1 MNKNKIYPVYF
12 AFAMLA
18 VYSIF
23 VFLPGLMGLFYSFT
37 DWNSFDDAINFI
49 GFDNYKTIFKGDPLY
64 LFYIG
69 NTLKFTLITTV
80 VKTLTG
86 FFLALIL
93 ISEKVK
99 FRNLHRTIIFSP
111 QVLSF
116 LIVGLIFRSL
126 LHPSKGF
133 LNVSLE
139 ALHLGFLAQ
148 NWLGS
153 IDWAFFSVIAVD
165 IWKGVGY
172 IMVVL
177 IAGLNSIPMVYHEV
191 AQIDGAGYF
200 RRIFH
205 ITIPL
210 LLPSLT
216 VVTVLNITY
225 GLRVFDS
232 IYVLTNGGPG
242 YATGVVN
249 TAVFKEFS
257 KGRFG
262 LGTAM
267 SSLLFIFILILSYFL
282 IKGLNKK
289 AVEY

>member
-1 MNKNKIYPVYF
+1 MNKNKIYPIYF
-12 AFAMLA
+12 TFGMLV

-23 VFLPGLMGLFYSFT
+23 VFLPGIIGIFYSFT
-37 DWNSFDDAINFI
+37 DWNSFDDNINFI
-49 GFDNYKTIFKGDPLY
+49 GFKNYSTILKGDPIY

-69 NTLKFTLITTV
+69 NTLKFTVFTTIL
-80 VKTLTG
+80 KTVIG
-86 FFLALIL
+86 FILALIM
-93 ISEKVK
+93 INKNVK
-99 FRNLHRTIIFSP
+99 FRSFHRTIIFSP

-116 LIVGLIFRSL
+116 LIVGLIFKSI

-139 ALHLGFLAQ
+139 AMHLGFLAQ

-153 IDWAFFSVIAVD
+153 LDWAFFSVIAVD

-177 IAGLNSIPMVYHEV
+177 IAGLNSIPQIYHEV

-200 RRIFH
+200 RRLKH

-210 LLPSLT
+210 LIPSIT

-267 SSLLFIFILILSYFL
+267 SSILFIFILFLSYFL

>member
-1 MNKNKIYPVYF
+1 MNNNKIYPIYF
-12 AFAMLA
+12 TFGMLFI
-18 VYSIF
+18 YSIF
-23 VFLPGLMGLFYSFT
+23 VFLPGLIGIFYSFT
-37 DWNSFDDAINFI
+37 DWNSFSDTINFI
-49 GFDNYKTIFKGDPLY
+49 GFDNYKTILKGDPIY

-69 NTLKFTLITTV
+69 NTVKFTLLTTIF
-80 VKTLTG
+80 KTLLG
-86 FFLALIL
+86 FILALVMINKN
-93 ISEKVK
+93 IR
-99 FRNLHRTIIFSP
+99 FRNIHRTIIFSP

-116 LIVGLIFRSL
+116 LIVGLIFRSI

-133 LNVSLE
+133 LNVTLE
-139 ALHLGFLAQ
+139 AMNMGFLAK

-153 IDWAFFSVIAVD
+153 LDWAFFSVIAVD
-165 IWKGVGY
+165 VWKGVGY

-177 IAGLNSIPMVYHEV
+177 IAGLNSIPQIYNEV

-200 RRIFH
+200 SRLRH

-210 LLPSLT
+210 LMPSIT
-216 VVTVLNITY
+216 IVTVLNITY

-267 SSLLFIFILILSYFL
+267 SSLLFLFILLLSYFL
-282 IKGLNKK
+282 INGLNKK

>member
-1 MNKNKIYPVYF
+1 MNNNKIYPIYF
-12 AFAMLA
+12 TFGMLFI
-18 VYSIF
+18 YSIF
-23 VFLPGLMGLFYSFT
+23 VFLPGLIGIFYSFT
-37 DWNSFDDAINFI
+37 DWNSFSDELNFI
-49 GFDNYKTIFKGDPLY
+49 GLENYKTILKGDPIY

-69 NTLKFTLITTV
+69 NTVKFTLLTTII
-80 VKTLTG
+80 KTLIG
-86 FFLALIL
+86 FVLALVMIN
-93 ISEKVK
+93 KNVR
-99 FRNLHRTIIFSP
+99 FRNIHRTIIFSP

-116 LIVGLIFRSL
+116 LIVGLIFRSI

-133 LNVSLE
+133 LNTTLE
-139 ALHLGFLAQ
+139 AMNLGFLAK

-177 IAGLNSIPMVYHEV
+177 IAGLNSIPQIYHEV
-191 AQIDGAGYF
+191 AQIDGAGFF
-200 RRIFH
+200 RRIIH

-210 LLPSLT
+210 LMPSIT

-267 SSLLFIFILILSYFL
+267 SSLLFLFILLISYFL

>member
-1 MNKNKIYPVYF
+1 MNKNRIYPVHYTF
-12 AFAMLA
+12 GILFI
-18 VYSIF
+18 YSMF
-23 VFLPGLMGLFYSFT
+23 VFIPGVVGILYSFT
-37 DWNSFDDAINFI
+37 DWNSFSNEINFI
-49 GFDNYKTIFKGDPLY
+49 GFDNYKKIFKGDPMY
-64 LFYIG
+64 LFFIG
-69 NTLKFTLITTV
+69 NTLSFTIWTTV
-80 VKTLTG
+80 LKTLLG
-86 FFLALIL
+86 FMLALLMVNKKI
-93 ISEKVK
+93 KM
-99 FRNLHRTIIFSP
+99 RNIHRTIIFSP

-116 LIVGLIFRSL
+116 LIVGLIFRSI

-133 LNVSLE
+133 LNITLE
-139 ALHLGFLAQ
+139 AMNLEILAQ

-153 IDWAFFSVIAVD
+153 LDWAFVSVVAVD

-177 IAGLNSIPMVYHEV
+177 IAGLNSIPHIYNE
-191 AQIDGAGYF
+191 AAEIDGAGYF
-200 RRIFH
+200 RKLIH

-210 LLPSLT
+210 LAPSLT

-242 YATGVVN
+242 YATGVIN

-267 SSLLFIFILILSYFL
+267 SSILFLFILLISYFL
-282 IKGLNKK
+282 IKALNKK

>member
-1 MNKNKIYPVYF
+1 MNKAKIYPPYF
-12 AFAMLA
+12 TFGMIVL
-18 VYSIF
+18 YSFFI
-23 VFLPGLMGLFYSFT
+23 FLPGLMGIYYSFT

-49 GFDNYKTIFKGDPLY
+49 GLANYKTILHSDPLY

-69 NTLKFTLITTV
+69 NTLKFTLFTTIA
-80 VKTLTG
+80 KTAAGFAIALMLTHER
-86 FFLALIL
+86 IL
-93 ISEKVK
+93 
-99 FRNLHRTIIFSP
+99 FRNLHRTVVFSP

-116 LIVGLIFRSL
+116 LIVGLIFKSL

-133 LNVSLE
+133 LNIMLRAV
-139 ALHLGFLAQ
+139 HLDFMAQ

-153 IDWAFFSVIAVD
+153 IDWAFASVIAVD

-172 IMVVL
+172 IVVVL
-177 IAGLNSIPMVYHEV
+177 IAGLNSIPQVYHEV

-200 RRIFH
+200 RRIAH

-216 VVTVLNITY
+216 TVTVLNITY
-225 GLRVFDS
+225 GLRVFDM

-257 KGRFG
+257 TGRFA

-267 SSLLFIFILILSYFL
+267 SSLLFLFTLILSYFL
-282 IKGLNKK
+282 IKALNKK
-289 AVEY
+289 AVEF

>member
-1 MNKNKIYPVYF
+1 MNKNKIYPLYF
-12 AFAMLA
+12 AAGMILI
-18 VYSIF
+18 YTIF
-23 VFLPGLMGLFYSFT
+23 VVLPGLMGIYYSFT
-37 DWNSFDDAINFI
+37 DWNSFDDTIKFI
-49 GFDNYKTIFKGDPLY
+49 GLDNYRTIFKGDPLY
-64 LFYIG
+64 LFYII
-69 NTLKFTLITTV
+69 NTLKFTFITTI
-80 VKTLTG
+80 VKTLVG
-86 FFLALIL
+86 FTLALVL
-93 ISEKVK
+93 TNEKIK
-99 FRNLHRTIIFSP
+99 FRNFHRTIIFSP

-126 LHPSKGF
+126 MHPSKGF
-133 LNVSLE
+133 INITLERLN
-139 ALHLGFLAQ
+139 LGFLAQ

-153 IDWAFFSVIAVD
+153 IEWAFTSVMAVD
-165 IWKGVGY
+165 VWKGAGY

-200 RRIFH
+200 RRLFH

-210 LLPSLT
+210 LMPSLT

-225 GLRVFDS
+225 GLRVFDT

-257 KGRFG
+257 QGRFG
-262 LGTAM
+262 MGTAM
-267 SSLLFIFILILSYFL
+267 SSILFLFILMLSYFL

-289 AVEY
+289 EVEY

>member
-1 MNKNKIYPVYF
+1 MNKNKIYPLHF
-12 AFAMLA
+12 AAGMILI
-18 VYSIF
+18 YSIF
-23 VFLPGLMGLFYSFT
+23 VFLPGMLGIYYSFT
-37 DWNSFDDAINFI
+37 DWNSFDDTLHFI
-49 GFDNYKTIFKGDPLY
+49 GFDNYNTIFKGDPLY

-69 NTLKFTLITTV
+69 NTLKFTLVTTL

-86 FFLALIL
+86 FALALIL
-93 ISEKVK
+93 TNERVR
-99 FRNLHRTIIFSP
+99 FRDVHRTIIFSP

-126 LHPSKGF
+126 MHPSKGF
-133 LNVSLE
+133 INVSLE
-139 ALHLGFLAQ
+139 KMNLGFMAQ

-153 IDWAFFSVIAVD
+153 IDWAFTSVMAVD
-165 IWKGVGY
+165 VWKGAGY

-177 IAGLNSIPMVYHEV
+177 IAGLNSIPKVYHEV

-200 RRIFH
+200 RRLAH

-210 LLPSLT
+210 LMPSIT

-257 KGRFG
+257 NGRFG

-267 SSLLFIFILILSYFL
+267 SSLLFLFILLISYFL

-289 AVEY
+289 EVEY